1 MHKDVIDAVYSFQL
15 MDLLE
20 RVQRGEEVTA
30 NEVAET
36 LVCGLQSTH
45 NSFVDMAKTC
55 REYADIILRM
65 QKEHS
70 RERRIVQLFLSNN
83 GLEQAYDNFEARIL
97 ERIYDLKG

>member
-1 MHKDVIDAVYSFQL
+1 MHKDVIDSVYSFQL
-15 MDLLE
+15 TDLLE

-55 REYADIILRM
+55 REYTDIILRL
-65 QKEHS
+65 QKEQS
-70 RERRIVQLFLSNN
+70 RERRIVQLFLSNH
-83 GLEQAYDNFEARIL
+83 GLEYKFDNFEARIL
-97 ERIYDLKG
+97 ERIFHSK